1 MIITVT
7 RNSITE
13 TAVTLPHATIG
24 EEMSGGIEDAIR
36 NITKTESVTGDAV
49 VGIGSITKAA
59 DRLGTLVC
67 QKAKVLHPPDATVAG
82 DIVTTSIP
90 IDTAITMTR
99 TIRVE
104 KIEGTEAVVEALTMT
119 MIDQEQRDKMGE
131 IGTVMITIEA
141 EGITEMNRHNI
152 VITIESVV
160 VMIHQIA
167 ETEIGK

>member
-13 TAVTLPHATIG
+13 TAVTLLHVTIG
-24 EEMSGGIEDAIR
+24 DEMSGGIEDAIR

-67 QKAKVLHPPDATVAG
+67 QKAKVLHPPDATVVG

-90 IDTAITMTR
+90 IDTAITMTW

-104 KIEGTEAVVEALTMT
+104 KIEETEAVVEALMMT
-119 MIDQEQRDKMGE
+119 MIDQEQRDKTGE

-141 EGITEMNRHNI
+141 EGITEMNRHI